1 MLSNIRNVKFI
12 KISKLN
18 VLITGVRVHLFLIKL
33 QLSALLGIF
42 TDRNNKLPCPL
53 LLLCRGLFVLRR
65 ELLSR
70 MLPYVLTS
78 ELLAGLS
85 VWAMGVPLRGLYT
98 FDNGMIFEV
107 SIQSGCF
114 FFNHGELYV
123 EKVHDNTYYQTLYF

>member
-18 VLITGVRVHLFLIKL
+18 VLIAGVRVHLFLIKL

-53 LLLCRGLFVLRR
+53 LLLRRGLSVSRR
-65 ELLSR
+65 ELLSG

-85 VWAMGVPLRGLYT
+85 VWAMGVPLSAGIVYL
-98 FDNGMIFEV
+98 
-107 SIQSGCF
+107 
-114 FFNHGELYV
+114 
-123 EKVHDNTYYQTLYF
+123 